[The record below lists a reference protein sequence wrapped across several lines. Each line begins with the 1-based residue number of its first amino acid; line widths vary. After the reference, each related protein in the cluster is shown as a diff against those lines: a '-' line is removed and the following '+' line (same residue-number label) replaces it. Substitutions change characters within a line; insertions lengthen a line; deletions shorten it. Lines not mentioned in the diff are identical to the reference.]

1 MLSEPGRVPAAPC
14 PLTEEGYGP
23 QGDAARGRVL
33 LRTEPGL
40 FVGLPDVTR
49 GSVWKWA
56 HICTKAQ
63 VLYRSS

>member
-1 MLSEPGRVPAAPC
+1 MLSEPGVPAAPR
-14 PLTEEGYGP
+14 PPTEEGYGP

-33 LRTEPGL
+33 LQTEPGL
-40 FVGLPDVTR
+40 FVGLPDVTP
-49 GSVWKWA
+49 GLHVWKWA